1 MIQNLVLHFSHW
13 LPLIIAPSFL
23 RTIIPIFSWLRCII
37 SVSQCR
43 FDILWLNPVQ
53 SV

>member
-1 MIQNLVLHFSHW
+1 MIKNLVLHFSFW
-13 LPLIIAPSFL
+13 LPLIIASSFL
-23 RTIIPIFSWLRCII
+23 RTIILIFSWLRII